1 MTTTRADVL
10 RFAAA
15 GGFQPD
21 ALEKV
26 LHLFALLGAIRAHPF
41 LGTRVA
47 LKGGTALNLFALEV
61 LRLSVDVDLN
71 YIGAA
76 DRATMLAERP
86 QFERALRDVCDR
98 LHITVHRAP
107 GDFAGGKWRLSYV
120 ASGGGRGTLELD
132 VNFVLRTPLWP
143 ATMVTSTALP
153 GLQPVTF
160 PVLDLHE
167 LAAGKLAALLARGA
181 SRDLFDA
188 RALLQRGGLDAVKLR
203 LAFVVYGGA
212 NRVDWRTVSSEQIT
226 TTREDVSQRLL
237 PLLRSD
243 LIPPPT
249 DLARWTEQLVT
260 ESVALLSA
268 VLPLT
273 PGELAFLEV
282 LNGAGQIAPELLTDD
297 VRLHSI
303 LRAHPGLQWK
313 VLNVHRRLSGDA
325 APVERGPTP

>member
-1 MTTTRADVL
+1 MTITRADLL

-15 GGFQPD
+15 SGFQPD

-26 LHLFALLGAIRAHPF
+26 LHLLALLGAIRAHPF

-47 LKGGTALNLFALEV
+47 LKGGTALNLFALDV
-61 LRLSVDVDLN
+61 PRLSVDVDLN

-86 QFERALRDVCDR
+86 QFERALRDVCER
-98 LHITVHRAP
+98 LHLTVHRAP
-107 GDFAGGKWRLSYV
+107 SDFAGGKWRLSYV

-143 ATMVTSTALP
+143 PTMVTSTALP
-153 GLQPVTF
+153 GLEPVAF

-203 LAFVVYGGA
+203 LAFVVYGAA
-212 NRVDWRTVSSEQIT
+212 NRVDWRTVDAAHVT
-226 TTREDVSQRLL
+226 TTPEDVSQRLL
-237 PLLRSD
+237 PLLRTD
-243 LIPPPT
+243 LVPSPT
-249 DLARWTEQLVT
+249 DLARWTGQLVS

-273 PGELAFLEV
+273 ADELAFLQQ
-282 LNGAGQIAPELLTDD
+282 LNGSGEIAPELLTEDA
-297 VRLHSI
+297 RLRAI

-313 VLNVHRRLSGDA
+313 ALNVHRRRDGDT
-325 APVERGPTP
+325 APVSEEPTV